1 VISYIELLQALC
13 PQPPFREDPDH
24 TNKQILER
32 IKINQ
37 VKRHHEIFLEM
48 PENQRQL
55 IEF

>member
-1 VISYIELLQALC
+1 MISYIELLQALC